1 MTRTRLWLL
10 RLIVAVAVARGCEP
24 GFLHAQE
31 TPLTE
36 FQLKAVF
43 IYNFAKFVEW
53 PADTFPD
60 PKSPFVIGIIGEDPF
75 GNYLEET
82 VKNKFMNEHPF
93 TVRHVRLLPDV
104 VKCHIL
110 FVADSER
117 KRLPEILN
125 GIRGASVLTVSDL
138 DRFLESGG
146 IIRFYMEGNKVRF
159 QINNDAAKR
168 VGLKISSKLLRLGSR
183 TEGEETK

>member
-1 MTRTRLWLL
+1 
-10 RLIVAVAVARGCEP
+10 
-24 GFLHAQE
+24 
-31 TPLTE
+31 
-36 FQLKAVF
+36 
-43 IYNFAKFVEW
+43 
-53 PADTFPD
+53 
-60 PKSPFVIGIIGEDPF
+60 
-75 GNYLEET
+75 
-82 VKNKFMNEHPF
+82 
-93 TVRHVRLLPDV
+93 VRLLPDV